1 MSEIKVTFKNPEEI
15 LDFVNKV
22 EKYDC
27 AMDMKRG
34 VFVVDAKSIL
44 GIMNL
49 GLNNVI
55 NLKIYDDDCEDLKK
69 DIAQYVAA

>member
-1 MSEIKVTFKNPEEI
+1 MNELKVTFKNPEEI

-44 GIMNL
+44 GIINL
-49 GLNNVI
+49 GFNNI
-55 NLKIYDDDCEDLKK
+55 IDLKVYADDCEELKK

>member
-1 MSEIKVTFKNPEEI
+1 MSELKITFRNPEEI
-15 LDFVNKV
+15 LDFVNTV

-34 VFVVDAKSIL
+34 RFVVDAKSLL

-49 GLNNVI
+49 GLNNIIELVV
-55 NLKIYDDDCEDLKK
+55 YDDDCDQLKQE
-69 DIAQYVAA
+69 IAQYVAA